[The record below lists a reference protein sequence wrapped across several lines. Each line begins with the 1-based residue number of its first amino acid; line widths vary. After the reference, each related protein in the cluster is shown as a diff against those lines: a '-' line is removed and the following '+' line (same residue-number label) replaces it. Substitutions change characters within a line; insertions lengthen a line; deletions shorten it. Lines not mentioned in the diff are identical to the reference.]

1 MWKAQAE
8 KSVSEQSHSII
19 ANSKGEASIQ
29 FTSLVSGSY
38 AIKANI
44 EHGTEINEIY
54 NFKSDIS
61 QSFIGSVDI
70 IQNNAVADGISKN
83 KIKLHIVN
91 NSRQSITGAH
101 VHFEA
106 ANAIISPIKLTYEY
120 GNTELEISS
129 LVEGSINIIATL
141 NGDSRTIQVNF
152 LRDGSTI
159 NIQPSIGTLFKSTVN
174 EKNSPTRTPLS
185 LLRELFQNM
194 G

>member
-91 NSRQSITGAH
+91 NSRQSIT
-101 VHFEA
+101 E
-106 ANAIISPIKLTYEY
+106 STR
-120 GNTELEISS
+120 S
-129 LVEGSINIIATL
+129 L
-141 NGDSRTIQVNF
+141 
-152 LRDGSTI
+152 
-159 NIQPSIGTLFKSTVN
+159 
-174 EKNSPTRTPLS
+174 
-185 LLRELFQNM
+185 
-194 G
+194 